1 MGKEN
6 ALLQVQNLKKYFK
19 TAKGQLHAVDDITFS
34 LGARE
39 DSGRGG
45 RIRMREIHVGKNDP
59 QSSSGHF
66 RRSDF

>member
-34 LGARE
+34 LE
-39 DSGRGG
+39 RGKTLG
-45 RIRMREIHVGKNDP
+45 VVGE
-59 QSSSGHF
+59 S
-66 RRSDF
+66 

>member
-34 LGARE
+34 LERGKTLGVVGE
-39 DSGRGG
+39 SGCGKST
-45 RIRMREIHVGKNDP
+45 KNDP